1 MTKAEYN
8 HKHSTLRKEYD
19 GPLLDWKQQ
28 QQQLSMLTAM
38 YCTRFFLLSSLMAA
52 TTATTIQ
59 EFIGNVVTS
68 VDGIDSI
75 TIADRE
81 GVEILSAPSTKPSN
95 DEQSDEQILTTIFS
109 LTSDQVGQYEECA
122 YPLLPLASPRSMW
135 SSSSS
140 FQCMKLPEFGA
151 CSFVLAGYGDG
162 KQLLQ
167 ATDNPLV
174 ITI

>member
-1 MTKAEYN
+1 
-8 HKHSTLRKEYD
+8 
-19 GPLLDWKQQ
+19 
-28 QQQLSMLTAM
+28 
-38 YCTRFFLLSSLMAA
+38 MAA

-109 LTSDQVGQYEECA
+109 LTSDQ
-122 YPLLPLASPRSMW
+122 
-135 SSSSS
+135 
-140 FQCMKLPEFGA
+140 CMKLPEFGA
-151 CSFVLAGYGDG
+151 CSFVLAGYADG

-174 ITI
+174 ITIMADAQKIDRRNLLSVLDDVKVSLKELRMLFDQQQQPQHN

>member
-1 MTKAEYN
+1 
-8 HKHSTLRKEYD
+8 
-19 GPLLDWKQQ
+19 
-28 QQQLSMLTAM
+28 
-38 YCTRFFLLSSLMAA
+38 MAA

-109 LTSDQVGQYEECA
+109 LTSDQ
-122 YPLLPLASPRSMW
+122 
-135 SSSSS
+135 
-140 FQCMKLPEFGA
+140 CMKLPEFGA

-174 ITI
+174 ITIMADAQKIDRRNLLSVLDDVKVLSKGAENVI

>member
-1 MTKAEYN
+1 
-8 HKHSTLRKEYD
+8 
-19 GPLLDWKQQ
+19 
-28 QQQLSMLTAM
+28 
-38 YCTRFFLLSSLMAA
+38 MAA

-68 VDGIDSI
+68 VDGIESI

-109 LTSDQVGQYEECA
+109 LTSDQ
-122 YPLLPLASPRSMW
+122 
-135 SSSSS
+135 
-140 FQCMKLPEFGA
+140 CMKLPEFGA

-174 ITI
+174 ITIMADAQKIDRRNLLSVLDDVKVSLKELRMLFDQQQQPQHN